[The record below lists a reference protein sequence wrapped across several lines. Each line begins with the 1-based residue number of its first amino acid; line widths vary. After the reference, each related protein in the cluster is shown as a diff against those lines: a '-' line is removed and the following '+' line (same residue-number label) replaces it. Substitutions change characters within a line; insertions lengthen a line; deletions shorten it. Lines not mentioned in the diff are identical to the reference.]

1 MRSNRGKES
10 GGRRTNSRPGPKAKP
25 GPRPKPVQKPASGSR
40 PKPVPRPGPGERRER
55 TFHVRDVERVKPRS
69 EDDLYRLIAD
79 SPTPGLLLI
88 LDNVQDP
95 HNLGACLRSAD
106 AAGVLAV
113 VAPKDRSAAITDA
126 VRRIS
131 TGGAD
136 NVPFVQVT
144 NLARTM
150 AQLKEAGY
158 WLVGTADQATQS
170 IYDLDLSGPIAI
182 VMGNEGEGLRRL
194 TMESCDH
201 LVKIPMH
208 GRVECLNVSVATG
221 VCLFE
226 AVRQR
231 SHRK

>member
-1 MRSNRGKES
+1 M
-10 GGRRTNSRPGPKAKP
+10 KP
-25 GPRPKPVQKPASGSR
+25 I
-40 PKPVPRPGPGERRER
+40 
-55 TFHVRDVERVKPRS
+55 T
-69 EDDLYRLIAD
+69 EDDLFRLIEESDA
-79 SPTPGLLLI
+79 PAFILI
-88 LDNVQDP
+88 LDSVQDP

-150 AQLKEAGY
+150 AQLKEAGL
-158 WLVGTADQATQS
+158 WLVGTADRAERS
-170 IYDLDLSGPIAI
+170 IYDLDLTGPIAI

-201 LVKIPMH
+201 LVQIPMH
-208 GRVECLNVSVATG
+208 GHVECLNVSVATG

-226 AVRQR
+226 ALRQR
-231 SHRK
+231 QYQK

>member
-1 MRSNRGKES
+1 M
-10 GGRRTNSRPGPKAKP
+10 RPGR
-25 GPRPKPVQKPASGSR
+25 GGSR
-40 PKPVPRPGPGERRER
+40 SDRHKKPGPGENRAR
-55 TFHVRDVERVKPRS
+55 TFHVGTPGKIKPIT
-69 EDDLYRLIAD
+69 EDDLFRLIEESDA
-79 SPTPGLLLI
+79 PAFILI
-88 LDNVQDP
+88 LDSVQDP

-150 AQLKEAGY
+150 AQLKEAGL
-158 WLVGTADQATQS
+158 WLVGTADRAERS
-170 IYDLDLSGPIAI
+170 IYDLDLTGPIAI

-201 LVKIPMH
+201 LVQIPMH
-208 GRVECLNVSVATG
+208 GHVECLNVSVATG

-226 AVRQR
+226 ALRQR
-231 SHRK
+231 QYQK

>member
-1 MRSNRGKES
+1 VRAGRGDGRSD
-10 GGRRTNSRPGPKAKP
+10 RRK
-25 GPRPKPVQKPASGSR
+25 
-40 PKPVPRPGPGERRER
+40 RPGPGEDRTR
-55 TFHVRDVERVKPRS
+55 TFHVGTREKIKPKT
-69 EDDLYRLIAD
+69 EDDLFRLIEESDA
-79 SPTPGLLLI
+79 PAFILI
-88 LDNVQDP
+88 LDSVQDP

-113 VAPKDRSAAITDA
+113 VAPKDRSAAITEA

-150 AQLKEAGY
+150 AQLKEAGL
-158 WLVGTADQATQS
+158 WLVGTADRAEKS
-170 IYDLDLSGPIAI
+170 IYDLDLTGPIAI

-201 LVKIPMH
+201 LVQIPMH
-208 GRVECLNVSVATG
+208 GHVDCLNVSVATG

-226 AVRQR
+226 ALRQR
-231 SHRK
+231 QYRK